1 MKIKNFAKAALFAR
15 ETKFMT
21 KHISNILD
29 GQTLTLLDVGAA
41 GDIEP
46 RWKRI
51 DALVKYVGFEPDTR
65 SYSALQNSLNNCNS
79 YTLHQ
84 KALWSHDGDIWF
96 NFCSGWQQSS
106 HFKPNYEFVNQF
118 PQKERFLVE
127 KSDSMPV
134 MRAENVIKSK
144 IDFIKIDTQGGE
156 LEILRGFGDNLNNII
171 GLELEVG
178 IAEIYEGQPELH
190 AVSEFLKKMNFVF
203 LDFVSL
209 RRWERHDLNSTF
221 GQLVFGDGLFI
232 RSPEYILQNF
242 ATDDSVIKKYV
253 AICCLYNRFD
263 LITVIDKFYKTKNQN
278 ALNWK
283 AIRNIKSRLRKFVLI
298 RKLSNHL
305 ARLCGSEFSLHG
317 MS

>member
-1 MKIKNFAKAALFAR
+1 
-15 ETKFMT
+15 
-21 KHISNILD
+21 
-29 GQTLTLLDVGAA
+29 
-41 GDIEP
+41 
-46 RWKRI
+46 
-51 DALVKYVGFEPDTR
+51 
-65 SYSALQNSLNNCNS
+65 
-79 YTLHQ
+79 
-84 KALWSHDGDIWF
+84 
-96 NFCSGWQQSS
+96 
-106 HFKPNYEFVNQF
+106 
-118 PQKERFLVE
+118 
-127 KSDSMPV
+127 MPV

-253 AICCLYNRFD
+253 AICCL
-263 LITVIDKFYKTKNQN
+263 
-278 ALNWK
+278 
-283 AIRNIKSRLRKFVLI
+283 
-298 RKLSNHL
+298 
-305 ARLCGSEFSLHG
+305 
-317 MS
+317 